1 MDILEVRETPAWRAN
16 PSGERR
22 SYSACPTS
30 ATDGLVNFALFVNYF
45 SPETPSASG
54 NVRGVRSGAV
64 KKRTPRRILVVE
76 DDQYTASSFA
86 ELLKAMGH
94 DATFVTDP
102 AKVDDYIPVIQP
114 HIAFHEIGMPRVDGW
129 QVAERIRA
137 RYPADALRLI
147 AITGPSSDEER
158 AKSRRAGF
166 DAHLLKPASP
176 DLVDSILTQFF
187 SRPG

>member
-1 MDILEVRETPAWRAN
+1 
-16 PSGERR
+16 
-22 SYSACPTS
+22 
-30 ATDGLVNFALFVNYF
+30 
-45 SPETPSASG
+45 
-54 NVRGVRSGAV
+54 
-64 KKRTPRRILVVE
+64 
-76 DDQYTASSFA
+76 
-86 ELLKAMGH
+86 MGH

-102 AKVDDYIPVIQP
+102 AKVDDYITVIQP
-114 HIAFHEIGMPRVDGW
+114 HIAFLEIGMPRVDGW

-176 DLVDSILTQFF
+176 DLVESILTQFF